1 MAQAGNIIQ
10 YVGIGINRQWS
21 AYGEWYKGKQESQ
34 YYDTQNQIAWRTR
47 NEAAAE
53 MGIAEERDFRMAG
66 AIKQEALNAE
76 IEAQT
81 TQKIGEIKLE
91 NMQTESDAI
100 LAENTARMAKSGMD
114 LSYGSPMEYLNQS
127 VNDRARAYG
136 LQEWENDLNTWQA
149 KRKVAALYDKSSM
162 VLDQINL
169 RRWQFTNLDYETKY
183 QMMVNKAAAKDA
195 RRAATMKQVSHY
207 IGAFTDSLN
216 VCFGGG
222 GGGGGGMN
230 MGSMMNSNSGSTTA
244 AAPSGGA

>member
-1 MAQAGNIIQ
+1 MAQAGNITQ
-10 YVGIGINRQWS
+10 YVGIGINRQLS
-21 AYGEWYKGKQESQ
+21 AYGEWYKGKQEAN
-34 YYDTQNQIAWRTR
+34 YYETQNQIAWRNR

-66 AIKQEALNAE
+66 ALKQEAMNAE
-76 IEAQT
+76 IEAQA

-183 QMMVNKAAAKDA
+183 QMMINKAAGKEA
-195 RRAATMKQVSHY
+195 RKAATLKQTSHY
-207 IGAFTDSLN
+207 IGAVTDSLN

-222 GGGGGGMN
+222 SGGGGGMGGM
-230 MGSMMNSNSGSTTA
+230 MGGGGEGGGGSA
-244 AAPSGGA
+244 GGGGGA